1 MLWLIS
7 DIILNI
13 GASVANSAQTLLS
26 YLSEKKS
33 MHGVI
38 TTFYISY
45 KSNLQKG
52 FKKNNVDS
60 EFAS

>member
-1 MLWLIS
+1 M
-7 DIILNI
+7 
-13 GASVANSAQTLLS
+13 ANSAQTLLS